1 VGPDDPGWAAL
12 RALTASGLRV
22 DLVAAAE
29 ADRAALAGVA
39 ASLGGG
45 LAALESTGD
54 AGQLASAVADQ
65 PALRRVPLLGPG
77 AGVDLRTARVDLAG
91 RCPGCD
97 RSTGAALRGSPDP
110 SRSTGAPLRGSPDPS
125 GPGTD
130 GARGAAPGRA
140 RLQVTEATLGAGVP
154 ESVAARYLPRVLLGR
169 AATAA
174 RTYLGA
180 LDGDGRGP
188 LLRADGSPA
197 RAHRVLANLVALLAD
212 PRPPPTPG
220 ALAYRLSG
228 DTDGLRHLL
237 LHKADGHFWLA
248 LWVERPSWDPAT
260 GQELSLPAQPV
271 RVTLARKVAAA
282 RAFVPELGTVAERH
296 FAGPTRTIE
305 VEVPDRVLLVEL
317 LPLRPPAAVRSTAVA
332 APPPPARAPRP
343 RAAAGGGD
351 RPAPAPTDGP
361 ALAARPPA
369 SAAPAR
375 RGHQPLAFTGSAAL
389 SLLVASALLLLV
401 GVTALAAS
409 RRRWHHHR

>member
-1 VGPDDPGWAAL
+1 MDGW
-12 RALTASGLRV
+12 
-22 DLVAAAE
+22 
-29 ADRAALAGVA
+29 
-39 ASLGGG
+39 
-45 LAALESTGD
+45 
-54 AGQLASAVADQ
+54 Q
-65 PALRRVPLLGPG
+65 P
-77 AGVDLRTARVDLAG
+77 
-91 RCPGCD
+91 C
-97 RSTGAALRGSPDP
+97 RSI
-110 SRSTGAPLRGSPDPS
+110 
-125 GPGTD
+125 
-130 GARGAAPGRA
+130 
-140 RLQVTEATLGAGVP
+140 VCGVP
-154 ESVAARYLPRVLLGR
+154 ESVAARYLPRLLLGR

-317 LPLRPPAAVRSTAVA
+317 LPLRPRRRSAPPRWRRRHRPSGRPGRGRRPAAATAR
-332 APPPPARAPRP
+332 PRRRPTGRRWPPAR
-343 RAAAGGGD
+343 
-351 RPAPAPTDGP
+351 RPAPPRPGAATSRWPSRARQRSPCWSPAPCCCWSG
-361 ALAARPPA
+361 
-369 SAAPAR
+369 
-375 RGHQPLAFTGSAAL
+375 
-389 SLLVASALLLLV
+389 
-401 GVTALAAS
+401 
-409 RRRWHHHR
+409 